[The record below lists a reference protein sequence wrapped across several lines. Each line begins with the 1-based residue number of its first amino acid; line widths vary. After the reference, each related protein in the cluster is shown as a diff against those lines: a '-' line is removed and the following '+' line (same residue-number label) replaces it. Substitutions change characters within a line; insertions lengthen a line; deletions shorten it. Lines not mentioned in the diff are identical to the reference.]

1 MVAHYEGLFLN
12 AMKDPDLKR
21 TLEAKGNTIITQGS
35 ADYRRHL
42 EKTYETLKAAAIK
55 VGLFKK

>member
-1 MVAHYEGLFLN
+1 
-12 AMKDPDLKR
+12 MKDPGLKQ
-21 TLEAKGNTIITQGS
+21 TGLEAKGNSIIPQGS

-42 EKTYETLKAAAIK
+42 ENPGSTYETLKAAAIK